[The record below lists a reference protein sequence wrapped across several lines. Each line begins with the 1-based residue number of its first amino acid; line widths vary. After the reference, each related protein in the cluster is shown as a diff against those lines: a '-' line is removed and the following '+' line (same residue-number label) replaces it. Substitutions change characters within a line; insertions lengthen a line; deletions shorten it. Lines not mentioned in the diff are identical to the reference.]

1 MGVLFGAVVYFSVSR
16 NDEAPQS
23 SVTENIAVTTD
34 SLREFDPNTVD
45 FKTLRAMGV
54 EARVATS
61 LLKYRAAGK
70 VYRIPEDVAT
80 CYGMTDSVYFA
91 LEPYIRISP
100 EYRITRPDR
109 PASTGR
115 ARVSRSEPPRDSSAV
130 STGLRPAARATATEP
145 EMTYTRKQPRTEPLE
160 LNGADSTALRSV
172 YGIGEKS
179 VGCRYNCLPRK
190 AWRVP

>member
-109 PASTGR
+109 LGLQRRRQAPLDAAGQQDHQR
-115 ARVSRSEPPRDSSAV
+115 LSEP
-130 STGLRPAARATATEP
+130 G
-145 EMTYTRKQPRTEPLE
+145 QPPGRGGQRNQL
-160 LNGADSTALRSV
+160 
-172 YGIGEKS
+172 
-179 VGCRYNCLPRK
+179 
-190 AWRVP
+190 